1 MATTRTSQPATQAP
15 PRSRR
20 PPRRGPAPARA
31 PGASAPAPG
40 EDPLTAQITD
50 AALEQFA
57 DLGIRRSSMDDV
69 ARRAGVSR
77 MTVFRRFGSKDRLV
91 QSVLERE
98 IQRAWAEL
106 EEIWATTDTTEQRL
120 LEAFVY
126 AVRFIRDHPVY
137 DRLIRSEPET
147 LLALL
152 TIDGDPVLSLYR
164 STATRWLQDEM
175 DHGHIAPAD
184 PATAAEIIARLALSL
199 VLTPGTISPQ
209 NDRQHLANI
218 VRMLMPS
225 LSPAPARQTAPRAR
239 KRQPRQTTRPQ

>member
-1 MATTRTSQPATQAP
+1 MATTRISGPATQAP
-15 PRSRR
+15 PRTSKPQRSV
-20 PPRRGPAPARA
+20 PALAGATGATGPAL
-31 PGASAPAPG
+31 G
-40 EDPLTAQITD
+40 EDSLNAQIAD

-91 QSVLERE
+91 QAVIERE

-106 EEIWATTDTTEQRL
+106 EQIWATTGTTEQRL

-137 DRLIRSEPET
+137 DRLIRSEPEAV
-147 LLALL
+147 LPLL
-152 TIDGDPVLSLYR
+152 TIGGDPVLSLYR
-164 STATRWLQDEM
+164 SIATRWLQSEA

-184 PATAAEIIARLALSL
+184 LGTAAEVIARLALSL
-199 VLTPGTISPQ
+199 VLTPATISPS
-209 NDRQHLANI
+209 NDRQHLASI

-225 LSPAPARQTAPRAR
+225 LSPAPARETAPAR
-239 KRQPRQTTRPQ
+239 KRQPRQAARPQ